1 MQTERK
7 AALGATIL
15 VVLLVRN
22 AVADPTVQ
30 QAQEALQGRFPH
42 SLYLGEQATERFLN
56 SLAASGKIKVFYIPE
71 GITEIAAVLPEFASE
86 WPHPTNFVDIDAPC
100 TAMSSSVEGAE

>member
-1 MQTERK
+1 MIRKQSAHRGSGCPGIVDRICERMVLDYVMMANADREYAYFAMTNK
-7 AALGATIL
+7 GLAARGM
-15 VVLLVRN
+15 
-22 AVADPTVQ
+22 
-30 QAQEALQGRFPH
+30 H

-86 WPHPTNFVDIDAPC
+86 WP
-100 TAMSSSVEGAE
+100 